1 MESGSA
7 VQTTENRREK
17 TRTETV
23 RPAWR
28 VFTDMLL
35 IAVLF
40 FGIRATVVEAYM
52 IPSSSMEN
60 TLLIGDFI
68 LADKI
73 TYGGE
78 VPILGWDIPGLR
90 KPEQGDVVIFLF
102 PGDGVTKY
110 IKRCVAVGGDT
121 VQVIN
126 KALYVN
132 GKRVPDAPD
141 SKFVDTTSTG
151 AQRIQPRAPSGADSR
166 DNFGPYI
173 VPANSYFMMGDNR
186 DNSYDSRYWGPV
198 PDKNIIGRARLIHF
212 SWDNSVAPSPEISWK
227 DPLSVPRA
235 ALFNVVHFAQKVRWN
250 RLLHPIS

>member
-1 MESGSA
+1 MESVPVS
-7 VQTTENRREK
+7 
-17 TRTETV
+17 ETAADRGEAPV
-23 RPAWR
+23 ESPRAGWR
-28 VFTDMLL
+28 IVTDMLL
-35 IAVLF
+35 IAILF
-40 FGIRATVVEAYM
+40 FGVRATVVEAYM

-68 LADKI
+68 LADKV

-78 VPILGWDIPGLR
+78 IPVLGWEVPGFR
-90 KPEQGDVVIFLF
+90 KPEQGDVVIFRF

-121 VQVIN
+121 VEVID

-141 SKFVDTTSTG
+141 AKFVDTLASG
-151 AQRIQPRAPSGADSR
+151 AQRIQPRPFSGADSR

-173 VPANSYFMMGDNR
+173 VPADSYFMMGDNR

-198 PDKNIIGRARLIHF
+198 PDKNVIGRAMIIHF
-212 SWDNSVAPSPEISWK
+212 SWDDSAAPSPAISWQ

-235 ALFNVVHFAQKVRWN
+235 ALFNAAHFFQKVRWG
-250 RLLHPIS
+250 RLMHPIP